1 MKKDFRISHDRFS
14 FLWLAIGTLILLF
27 SNGTPVPAAAW
38 FGPIFM
44 LRFLRDAKPVAGL
57 IIGYFVNAGIFF
69 FQWFPAF
76 QDAGVMFS
84 LYTAVFGLLVFLPYV
99 ADRLISPRVK
109 GFVSTLVFPAAW
121 VTVEFLSQLYL
132 PLGTFFNLAY
142 TQSTNL
148 PLLQL
153 MSITG
158 LWGVSFLVTWFS
170 SVVNFV
176 WERGFDLKTSWKG
189 TAIYAFI
196 LAAVLLGGGLRLAY
210 FRPTG
215 DTVRVSV
222 LTTDIDEEPLPD
234 DATPEYADLVAGTW
248 SESMKQD
255 IQRKMDE
262 MNADL
267 FERARVEA
275 QAGSKIITFSEF
287 NAQTLSDTEER
298 VLGQAKTLAR
308 EEGIYLAFL
317 LEVTEPDISK
327 RQDSSI
333 FWVNKSVMI
342 TPEGEIA
349 YQYVKHNLLIGP
361 ETEHTVRGDRD
372 IQFVDTPYGRLAS
385 VICLDMEY
393 PAFMRLAAL
402 KDVDIILSG
411 AIDGTEATNGNPL
424 HSIMASYR
432 TIESGFSLARAG
444 YYGQNIA
451 ADYQGRILALANH
464 YTAGQRTISAWLP
477 TKGVKTIYSRFGDY
491 FPIMSCVFLLLV
503 YILPGISAVIAKQNV
518 PKERNNRAV
527 YQAHIVIE

>member
-1 MKKDFRISHDRFS
+1 MKKGSQFSNDRFS
-14 FLWLAIGTLILLF
+14 FLWLVTGALVLLF
-27 SNGTPVPAAAW
+27 SNGTPVAAAAW
-38 FGPIFM
+38 IGPVFM
-44 LRFLRDAKPVAGL
+44 LRFLRGAKPAAGL
-57 IIGYFVNAGIFF
+57 FIGYLVNAVVFF

-76 QDAGVMFS
+76 QDAGAMFS
-84 LYTAVFGLLVFLPYV
+84 LYTAVFGLLVFLPYII
-99 ADRLISPRVK
+99 DRLVSPHIN
-109 GFVSTLVFPAAW
+109 GFLSTLVFPAAW
-121 VTVEFLSQLYL
+121 VTVEFLTHLCL

-176 WERGFDLKTSWKG
+176 WERGFDLKVSWKG
-189 TAIYAFI
+189 PTLYAFI
-196 LAAVLLGGGLRLAY
+196 LSVILLGGGLRLTY
-210 FRPTG
+210 FRTTG
-215 DTVRVSV
+215 DTVKVSV

-234 DATPEYADLVAGTW
+234 DATPEYAELVAGTL
-248 SESMKQD
+248 SASKQQD
-255 IQRKMDE
+255 IQSKMDA

-267 FERARVEA
+267 FARARIEA

-287 NAQTLSDTEER
+287 NLQTLSDGEER
-298 VLGQAKTLAR
+298 MLEQAKTLAR
-308 EEGIYLAFL
+308 EERVYLAFP

-327 RQDSSI
+327 RQDSNL
-333 FWVNKSVMI
+333 FWVNKSIMI

-349 YQYVKHNLLIGP
+349 YQYIKHNLLIGP
-361 ETEHTVRGDRD
+361 EAEHTIRGERD
-372 IQFVDTPYGRLAS
+372 IQVIDTPYGRLAS

-402 KDVDIILSG
+402 KDTDIVLSG

-432 TIESGFSLARAG
+432 TVESGFSLARAG

-451 ADYQGRILALANH
+451 ADYQGRVLATVNH

-477 TKGVKTIYSRFGDY
+477 TKGVKTIYVRLGDY
-491 FPIMSCVFLLLV
+491 FPISACAFLILV
-503 YILPGISAVIAKQNV
+503 SILSGISAAIGKAKYASES
-518 PKERNNRAV
+518 ER
-527 YQAHIVIE
+527 Q